1 MKGVLIMTDSAYIR
15 KGDIFY
21 VELGTNRNGHI
32 QNGGI
37 TGVRPCIIMNNNIA
51 CKVSPTLLVV
61 PITSSGIKRSK
72 NMPTHLLLENV
83 VQKQSVATFE
93 QVLTVNRYQLR
104 NKIGNLPDTLMQE
117 ADEKIKIAF
126 GLVPQFA

>member
-1 MKGVLIMTDSAYIR
+1 MTENDYIR

-21 VELGTNRNGHI
+21 VELGTKREGHI
-32 QNGGI
+32 QNGGS
-37 TGVRPCIIMNNNIA
+37 TGMRPCIIMNNNIA
-51 CKVSPTLLVV
+51 CRFSPTLLVV
-61 PITSSGIKRSK
+61 PITSSNIKRHK
-72 NMPTHLLLENV
+72 NMPTHLLLENI
-83 VQKQSVATFE
+83 VQKESIATFE

-104 NKIGNLPDTLMQE
+104 NKVGSLPENLIIA

>member
-1 MKGVLIMTDSAYIR
+1 MTESTYIR

-21 VELGTNRNGHI
+21 VALGTERNGHI
-32 QNGGI
+32 QNGGS
-37 TGVRPCIIMNNNIA
+37 TGVRPCIVMNNNVA
-51 CKVSPTLLVV
+51 CRFSPTLLVV
-61 PITSSGIKRSK
+61 PITSSGIKRNK

-83 VQKQSVATFE
+83 IQKQSVATFE

-104 NKIGNLPDTLMQE
+104 EKIGNLSDNLMQE
-117 ADEKIKIAF
+117 ADERIKIAF